1 MRQSCFV
8 MTMRGVIVKSNYP
21 YAGDHPAEP
30 PSVSDCE
37 FCDGF
42 RFTDKWDAKA
52 LDWLPVA
59 CEHCTPAEPDPE
71 PEFYPD

>member
-21 YAGDHPAEP
+21 YVGDHPADP

-42 RFTDKWDAKA
+42 GFIDVWTTAR
-52 LDWLPVA
+52 DWQSIP
-59 CEHCTPAEPDPE
+59 CEHCQPEEPDPE
-71 PEFYPD
+71 PEVYPD